1 MICNG
6 VEMDPPPSS
15 ECGSERTTNIKHSA
29 LIELNA
35 RGFWIA
41 GEKAF
46 FGVMVFNPLA
56 KRYRKPNLTK

>member
-1 MICNG
+1 MICDG

-46 FGVMVFNPLA
+46 FGVMVFNPFS
-56 KRYRKPNLTK
+56 